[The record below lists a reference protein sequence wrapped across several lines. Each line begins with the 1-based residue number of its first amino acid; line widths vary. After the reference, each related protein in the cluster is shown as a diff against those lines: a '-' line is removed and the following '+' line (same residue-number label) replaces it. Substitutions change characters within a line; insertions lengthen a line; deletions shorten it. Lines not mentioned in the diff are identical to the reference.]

1 MKEVTWPV
9 RGMKVVLRPFT
20 RADITAEYLG
30 WLNDPIT
37 MRFSNQRFRRH
48 NAESSLRYLDGFTDS
63 PNLFLAIDAL
73 DGRRLGTMTA
83 YVATHHGTADLGIL
97 VGERS
102 VWGQG
107 CGLDAWQVLM
117 NTLLRDA
124 GLRKVTGGTLDCNA
138 AMLAIFRKSGMQ
150 LEGRRERQE
159 IVDGGEHD
167 ILYYARFASA

>member
-1 MKEVTWPV
+1 MKEVAWPV

-20 RADITAEYLG
+20 RVDITPDYLA
-30 WLNDPIT
+30 WLNDPVT

-48 NAESSLRYLDGFTDS
+48 DAESSLRYLQGFEDS
-63 PNLFLAIDAL
+63 PNLFLAIDSV

-97 VGERS
+97 IGERS

-107 CGLDAWQVLM
+107 CGLDAWQALM
-117 NTLLRDA
+117 NTLLRDVR
-124 GLRKVTGGTLDCNA
+124 LRKVTGGTLDCNH
-138 AMLAIFRKSGMQ
+138 AMLAIFRKSGMH

-159 IVDGGEHD
+159 IVDGDEHD
-167 ILYYARFASA
+167 ILYYARFAGA